1 MKKKLILVVLNF
13 LSLIAFSQKNTN
25 TNLQTLGNPVNTL
38 ESSEFAPTISA
49 DGNTLIFESDKGGR
63 WRLYMTNQV
72 QPGVWSKPV
81 DIIAINNVV
90 GPDDFLGGPCLSY
103 DGSTLFFTSNM
114 KGGMGGIDIWYSKR
128 TGNNWSAPKN
138 LGKPVNSAGYDGFPS
153 LSPDGKILYF
163 MRAGEKNT
171 STGQRCCNLFKA
183 TRQGAFF
190 INPVPLPYPVN
201 SGCEGYPRIMA
212 DGKTLIYSSYKSDGK
227 GGYDLYESK
236 FKYGKWTKPVPLDF
250 INTAKDDEL
259 ISVPASGDIIY
270 LSSTTSNNKDDIYKV
285 ELPGEFRPE
294 KVISVEGFIKDEE
307 TSKPIASTIQLN
319 NFKTKEKVSEV
330 INDSVTGKYQVYIEE
345 GQTYDFSIS
354 SKGHTF
360 HSEVLKSDSIKRYQK
375 FEKSVKLKPL
385 KKNTSFVLNNIFFE
399 FDSSAISATS
409 FFELDR
415 VVDLMKVNKSLVV
428 EISAHTDDMGSDDYN
443 NKLSQNRAESVV
455 RYLTSKGITAER
467 LVAKG
472 FGKTMPA
479 VPNDSDENRAK
490 NRRVE
495 FKILKI

>member
-1 MKKKLILVVLNF
+1 MKRKLLLIVLHF
-13 LSLIAFSQKNTN
+13 LSLVSFSQHTTN
-25 TNLQTLGNPVNTL
+25 IQTLGSPVNTL

-49 DGNTLIFESDKGGR
+49 DGNTLIFESDKSGR
-63 WRLYMTNQV
+63 WRLYMSTQIK
-72 QPGVWSKPV
+72 PGVWSKPV
-81 DIIAINNVV
+81 DIEAINNKV
-90 GPDDFLGGPCLSY
+90 GPNDFLGGPCLSY
-103 DGSTLFFTSNM
+103 DGNTLFFTSNM
-114 KGGMGGIDIWYSKR
+114 KGGVGGIDIWYSTR
-128 TGNNWSAPKN
+128 TGNTWSAPKN

-153 LSPDGKILYF
+153 LSPDGKVLYF
-163 MRAGEKNT
+163 MRAGEKST
-171 STGQRCCNLFKA
+171 PTGQRCCVLYKA

-190 INPVPLPYPVN
+190 INPAPLPYPVN

-212 DGKTLIYSSYKSDGK
+212 DGKTLIFSSYKPEGK

-236 FKYGKWTKPVPLDF
+236 LKSGKWSKPVPLDF
-250 INTAKDDEL
+250 INTEKDDEL
-259 ISVPASGDIIY
+259 ISVPASGDVIY
-270 LSSTTSNNKDDIYKV
+270 LSSTTKNNKDDIYKV
-285 ELPGEFRPE
+285 ELPHEFRPE
-294 KVISVEGFIKDEE
+294 KVIVVEGVIKDEE

-330 INDSVTGKYQVYIEE
+330 TNDSITGKFQVYVEE

-360 HSEVLKSDSIKRYQK
+360 HSEVLKTDSVKRYQK
-375 FEKSVKLKPL
+375 FEKNIKLKPL

-399 FDSSAISATS
+399 FDSASLSPNS

-415 VVDLMKVNKSLVV
+415 VVKLMNVTPSLVV
-428 EISAHTDDMGSDDYN
+428 EISAHTDDKGSDDYN
-443 NKLSQNRAESVV
+443 YKLSQHRAESVV
-455 RYLTSKGITAER
+455 KYLTSKGITADR

>member
-1 MKKKLILVVLNF
+1 MSKKLFLFVLNF
-13 LSLIAFSQKNTN
+13 ISLVAFGQKHAN
-25 TNLQTLGNPVNTL
+25 TNLQSLGNPVNTL
-38 ESSEFAPTISA
+38 ENSEFAPTISA

-63 WRLYMTNQV
+63 WRLYMSSQV
-72 QPGVWSKPV
+72 QPGVWSKPI
-81 DIIAINNVV
+81 DIAAINNVV
-90 GPDDFLGGPCLSY
+90 GPNDFLGGPCLSY

-171 STGQRCCNLFKA
+171 STGQRCCKLFTA

-190 INPVPLPYPVN
+190 INPVPLPYPIN
-201 SGCEGYPRIMA
+201 TGCEGYPRIMA
-212 DGKTLIYSSYKSDGK
+212 DGKTLIYSSYKPEGK

-236 FKYGKWTKPVPLDF
+236 LKYGKWTKPVPLDF
-250 INTAKDDEL
+250 INTSKDDEL
-259 ISVPASGDIIY
+259 ISVPASGDVIY
-270 LSSTTSNNKDDIYKV
+270 LSSTSSNNKDDIYKV

-307 TSKPIASTIQLN
+307 TNKPIASTIQLN

-330 INDSVTGKYQVYIEE
+330 TNDSLTGKFQVYIEE
-345 GQTYDFSIS
+345 GKTYDFSIS

-360 HSEVLKSDSIKRYQK
+360 HSEVLKPDSVKRYQK
-375 FEKSVKLKPL
+375 FEKNIKLKPL

-399 FDSSAISATS
+399 FDSASLSTTS

-415 VVDLMKVNKSLVV
+415 VVDLMKANKTLVV
-428 EISAHTDDMGSDDYN
+428 EISAHTDDKGSDDYN

-455 RYLTSKGITAER
+455 RYLKSKGIIAER
-467 LVAKG
+467 LVARG